1 VHRIEVDGI
10 PRFGGKSAE
19 MGIDIAKILGGG
31 IESVITDYC
40 GMDFVKAVCC
50 FYTV

>member
-1 VHRIEVDGI
+1 MDGI
-10 PRFGGKSAE
+10 PRFRGKSAE
-19 MGIDIAKILGGG
+19 MGIDIAKILGG